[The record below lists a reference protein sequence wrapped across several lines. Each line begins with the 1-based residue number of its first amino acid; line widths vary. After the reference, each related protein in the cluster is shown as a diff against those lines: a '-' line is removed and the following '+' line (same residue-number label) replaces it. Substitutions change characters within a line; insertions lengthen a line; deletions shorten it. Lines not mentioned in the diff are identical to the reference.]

1 MKALVLVLA
10 LVPACAQA
18 QMYKCVDERGVTRY
32 TDNPCPAGKGK
43 KVDIRP
49 IPPLSGEIKARKSGT
64 AEDDAAFKRRLQDR
78 DAAEQKDAAVKQER
92 EQRCAR
98 MRQNLD
104 TLQNSRRVKDAGKE
118 LDDDAREKRAAQLRE
133 ELKSCA

>member
-1 MKALVLVLA
+1 MRVFLLLLA
-10 LVPACAQA
+10 LAPAGAQA
-18 QMYKCVDERGVTRY
+18 QMYKCVDERGITRY

-49 IPPLSGEIKARKSGT
+49 IPPLSGQLKERASGT
-64 AEDDAAFKRRLQDR
+64 AEDDAAFKQRQRDR
-78 DAAEQKDAAVKQER
+78 ETAEQKDVAAKQAR

-118 LDDDAREKRAAQLRE
+118 LDDDTREKRAAQLRE
-133 ELKSCA
+133 ELKSCP